1 MKRLE
6 FTDEFLFSL
15 PSTLSEALKINSKY
29 YFNNIPCL
37 NGHLSPRIVSGN
49 RCFLC
54 KREDT
59 RKSAERRRRRLG
71 IKILNSPK
79 PLLAGET
86 YGALTATGNY
96 KSEVSKNRKK
106 NSNLLFNEV
115 VCTCGNKFWQN
126 SFLWQKSKQCSK
138 CALKRMSKNNVSHG
152 LSYSIEMS
160 LWASAKSR
168 AKKNNLEFNLKIEEL
183 IIPEKCP
190 ILGIHLDFRTGMSPT
205 RAPRYN
211 APSIDRI
218 NPALGYLK
226 DNIII
231 MSYKA
236 NVLKKDGTSEEH
248 LKVAEFLEKM
258 GIAD

>member
-1 MKRLE
+1 MKKIE
-6 FTDEFLFSL
+6 FTTEFLFSL

-29 YFNNIPCL
+29 YFDDIPCV

-71 IKILNSPK
+71 MKILNTPK
-79 PLLAGET
+79 PLLAGES
-86 YGALTATGNY
+86 YGTLTATGNY
-96 KSEVSKNRKK
+96 KIEVSKNRKK
-106 NSNLLFNEV
+106 NSNILFNEV
-115 VCTCGNKFWQN
+115 ICICGNKFWQD
-126 SFLWQKSKQCSK
+126 SKLWNNSKQCRK
-138 CALKRMSKNNVSHG
+138 CALKKISKNNIRHG

-160 LWASAKSR
+160 LWESAKRR
-168 AKKNNLEFNLKIEEL
+168 AKKNNLEFNLKVEEL
-183 IIPEKCP
+183 IIPRKCP
-190 ILGIHLDFRTGMSPT
+190 ILGIPLDSRMGMSPS

-236 NVLKKDGTSEEH
+236 NVLKKME
-248 LKVAEFLEKM
+248 LQKN
-258 GIAD
+258 I